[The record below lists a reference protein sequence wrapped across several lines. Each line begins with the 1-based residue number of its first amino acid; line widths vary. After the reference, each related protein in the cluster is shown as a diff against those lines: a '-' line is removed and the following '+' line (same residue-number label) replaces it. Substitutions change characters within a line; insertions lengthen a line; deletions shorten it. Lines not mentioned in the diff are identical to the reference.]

1 MAPSDVPLLPAETD
15 DDDPDEPSSRG
26 PHSLLQVFL
35 EHARRTPDRL
45 ALIFGAERYTYGEL
59 ARRVTAFAQALL
71 RRRKGLGESVALFLE
86 NSPQFVIAYLGV
98 QYAHGIVVLVN
109 TAYRQVELDHILTD
123 SETRICVTG
132 AAGAAELAPL
142 LPGLPALEWLITVEP
157 PDTALPSSLRVDSFG
172 ALLAEPIEPERIMS
186 VPGDINIAVLGYTS
200 GTTGRSKGAM
210 LRQSHLLSNIRAVT
224 EAWRWTDEDR
234 LLLALPLFH
243 THGLMVGL
251 HGTLYT
257 GASVDLRRRFVAS
270 EVLEAL
276 RDDPAITMF
285 FGVPTMYGRL
295 LEESRR
301 TGVRPRPL
309 RLMVSGSAPLSP
321 QLFQEIEA
329 ELGHRI
335 LERYGMTETIMN
347 TTNPYEGERRP
358 GTVGMPFPGQEARVV
373 DVRTR
378 KPVRD
383 GEAGELEVRGPHV
396 FSGYWRR
403 EEATRE
409 AFEPDG
415 WWFRTG
421 DLGFR
426 DTDGYFHITGR
437 ARELIIS
444 GGFNIYPRE
453 VEEVLA
459 SCPGVAEVAVLGLPD
474 PDFGEQV
481 VAVVVP
487 AAGQPAPE
495 AQALVDWCKDR
506 LASFKKPRRVEL
518 VDALPRNAL
527 GKVQKHVLRERLSPP
542 PKRA

>member
-1 MAPSDVPLLPAETD
+1 MTPPDAPLLPADTD
-15 DDDPDEPSSRG
+15 DDGPDEPSRQG
-26 PHSLLQVFL
+26 PFCLLQVFL
-35 EHARRTPDRL
+35 EHARRRPERL
-45 ALIFGAERYTYGEL
+45 ALLFGDERYTYGEL
-59 ARRVTAFAQALL
+59 AHRVTAFAQALL
-71 RRRKGLGESVALFLE
+71 RRRLKPDDRVALFLE

-98 QYAHGIVVLVN
+98 QYAQGIVVLVN

-123 SETRICVTG
+123 SGARICITG
-132 AAGAAELAPL
+132 ASGAAELAPL
-142 LPGLPALEWLITVEP
+142 LSGLPRLEWLITVEP
-157 PDTALPSSLRVDSFG
+157 PATALPSSPRVDAFD
-172 ALLAEPIEPERIMS
+172 ALASEPADPERHMP
-186 VPGDINIAVLGYTS
+186 VPGDIHIAVLGYTS

-276 RDDPAITMF
+276 RDDAALTMF

-321 QLFQEIEA
+321 RLFQEIEA
-329 ELGHRI
+329 EFGQRI

-378 KPVRD
+378 TPVPD
-383 GEAGELEVRGPHV
+383 GELGEIEVRGPHV
-396 FSGYWRR
+396 FAGYWQR

-409 AFEPDG
+409 SFEPDG

-459 SCPGVAEVAVLGLPD
+459 SYPGVAEVAVLGLPD

-487 AAGQPAPE
+487 AAGQPAPD
-495 AQALVDWCKDR
+495 AQALVDWCRDR

-527 GKVQKHVLRERLSPP
+527 GKVQKHLLRERLGA
-542 PKRA
+542 R